1 MPHRS
6 KIRIHLPPYIR
17 RLKRGPQVILP
28 KDAGIILTYSGVG
41 KNSRVLEAGTGSGY
55 LTRMLA
61 NFCKEVITY
70 ERDDRFYK
78 LAKKNLSDV
87 KNVKIKHQDIRD
99 GIRERNLDLIVLDMP
114 GSHEVIPL
122 TYRAL
127 KPGGCLVGYN
137 PNMEQVK
144 QFVLKG
150 RETGFVDDITVEVLT
165 REILVREY
173 GVRPA
178 SIGITHT
185 AYLSFLWKPKDDSSR
200 SKE

>member
-87 KNVKIKHQDIRD
+87 KNVKIKHQDI
-99 GIRERNLDLIVLDMP
+99 
-114 GSHEVIPL
+114 
-122 TYRAL
+122 
-127 KPGGCLVGYN
+127 
-137 PNMEQVK
+137 
-144 QFVLKG
+144 
-150 RETGFVDDITVEVLT
+150 
-165 REILVREY
+165 
-173 GVRPA
+173 
-178 SIGITHT
+178 
-185 AYLSFLWKPKDDSSR
+185 
-200 SKE
+200 